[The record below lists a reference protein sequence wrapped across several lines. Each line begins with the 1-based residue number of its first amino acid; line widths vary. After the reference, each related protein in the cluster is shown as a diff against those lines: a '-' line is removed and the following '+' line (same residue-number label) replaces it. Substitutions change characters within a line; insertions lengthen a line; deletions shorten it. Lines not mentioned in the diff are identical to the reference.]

1 MKNTRRSYRL
11 FAAGL
16 LMAASLPALKAESQE
31 AAPPA
36 PAVPVL
42 TRDAVAATAGGPVAG
57 APAPGHAMLSDPQ
70 LDALVAEALRMHPDV
85 ARAKALVLAAQARVA
100 PAGALPDP
108 FLGTTYQIEGNNFG
122 LGSMPDTWL
131 GFMYSQP
138 LPWPGKRGLEKQ
150 AAESDAKALDAGLV
164 GRTALSIEA
173 EVRRAWYDLVL
184 ARSSLRLIEE
194 RRQSWKQIE
203 GVVRERYSVGL
214 GAQQDVLR
222 AQVEL
227 LRIDEAVAA
236 QQAIIA
242 SRVAALNY
250 MTGRPP
256 NAPLE
261 TPETLV
267 PRHVELDSAAVLEAA
282 WSRSPEIAAARQ
294 SIETGQLRVSSARKA
309 FKPDFVVNG
318 GPMYRGDLEPMW
330 QVGFGISLP
339 IFRKSKQDFR
349 LREAEELESASNSEL
364 QSVVQTLALRTRE
377 RLANLEAAQKVAK
390 LYSEGVIPLD
400 ELSFESAI
408 ASYQTGKI
416 PFISVLEALNTLYA
430 DRETLL
436 ARSAEIEKW
445 RIAID
450 EADLQPSGGGMP
462 AAAGGASMSSGASSN
477 SAAGMSGSTGQTD
490 SSSATSM
497 R

>member
-1 MKNTRRSYRL
+1 MNVRTGRYRL
-11 FAAGL
+11 RAAGL
-16 LMAASLPALKAESQE
+16 LLAASLVAMGAESQE
-31 AAPPA
+31 TVPAAMGG
-36 PAVPVL
+36 PVL
-42 TRDAVAATAGGPVAG
+42 TRE
-57 APAPGHAMLSDPQ
+57 APGASESGPATQTPASVRATPPDPQ
-70 LDALVAEALRMHPDV
+70 LDALVAEALQMHPDV
-85 ARAKALVLAAQARVA
+85 ARANALVLAAQARVE

-108 FLGTTYQIEGNNFG
+108 FLGTTYQVEGSNFG

-150 AAESDAKALDAGLV
+150 VAESDAKALGAGLV

-173 EVRRAWYDLVL
+173 DVRRSYYDLVL
-184 ARSSLRLIEE
+184 ARSILQLIEE

-236 QQAIIA
+236 QQAIVE
-242 SRVAALNY
+242 SRIAALNY

-261 TPETLV
+261 TAQKLV
-267 PRHVELDSAAVLEAA
+267 PRQVELDSASVLEAV
-282 WSRSPEIAAARQ
+282 WNRSPEIAAARQ
-294 SIETGQLRVSSARKA
+294 SIETGQLRVSSAHKA
-309 FKPDFVVNG
+309 YKPDFVVSG
-318 GPMYRGDLEPMW
+318 GPMYRGDLDPMW
-330 QVGFGISLP
+330 QVGFGVSLP
-339 IFRKSKQDFR
+339 LFSKSKQDYR
-349 LREAEELESASNSEL
+349 LREAEELASASNSEL
-364 QSVVQTLALRTRE
+364 QSIVQTVALRTRE

-408 ASYQTGKI
+408 ASYQTGKL
-416 PFISVLEALNTLYA
+416 PFISVLEALNSLYG

-436 ARSAEIEKW
+436 SRSAEIETW
-445 RIAID
+445 LIAID
-450 EADLQPSGGGMP
+450 EASLQPSGGGMP
-462 AAAGGASMSSGASSN
+462 ASGGGASMSSGNSSN
-477 SAAGMSGSTGQTD
+477 SGAGMSGASGQTD
-490 SSSATSM
+490 SSSSTSM